1 MTLPFRL
8 RAKAGGLAPAAIAG
22 WAAAIATAPDN
33 GIKLVLAAPIP
44 LAAGAWWMLLQPE
57 RWILV
62 LFFCLVLLP
71 PLPINVGNSG
81 AHAAPVILLAGVAIG
96 ILRSGEWRRSNGQL
110 PGLLLLFLLIAFAST
125 ALAALYSGI
134 QIAAG
139 SLARVFLLGIS
150 VYVFFFTLIGPR
162 RRDFDPFA
170 SARWLYLFAIL
181 GALFAWIDFYFQLPA
196 PGGFSAQYVWLDSGV
211 FRRAQGLFYEAST
224 LGNFCAFFLVMTLV
238 AVFHSRER
246 RAFSRL
252 SLATGFVVFSGALIF
267 SFSRAS
273 AVNLLVAGI
282 AYLLIRGVSIR
293 RFLTTSAVLGVTTA
307 GILRFTSPQFFAHY
321 LTRLAAT
328 FQFFQEA
335 PNRVLSGRIASWE
348 TITAFL
354 AQHPWDAVLGIGYKT
369 LPYSHYAGDGLV
381 ADNTYLSLLV
391 ETGFVGLIVFVFLNA
406 AILRT
411 ALRAA
416 RSSQQRASF
425 FGTWM
430 FCFWCGELVQMMSGD
445 LITYWR
451 VLPLYFW
458 VLATGARESTE

>member
-8 RAKAGGLAPAAIAG
+8 RAKADGLAPAAVAG
-22 WAAAIATAPDN
+22 WAAAIATAPN
-33 GIKLVLAAPIP
+33 NSIKLVLAAPIP

-71 PLPINVGNSG
+71 PLPIDVGNSG

-96 ILRSGEWRRSNGQL
+96 SLRSGEWRRSNGQL

-238 AVFHSRER
+238 AVFHSRE
-246 RAFSRL
+246 
-252 SLATGFVVFSGALIF
+252 
-267 SFSRAS
+267 
-273 AVNLLVAGI
+273 
-282 AYLLIRGVSIR
+282 
-293 RFLTTSAVLGVTTA
+293 
-307 GILRFTSPQFFAHY
+307 
-321 LTRLAAT
+321 
-328 FQFFQEA
+328 
-335 PNRVLSGRIASWE
+335 
-348 TITAFL
+348 
-354 AQHPWDAVLGIGYKT
+354 
-369 LPYSHYAGDGLV
+369 
-381 ADNTYLSLLV
+381 
-391 ETGFVGLIVFVFLNA
+391 
-406 AILRT
+406 
-411 ALRAA
+411 
-416 RSSQQRASF
+416 
-425 FGTWM
+425 
-430 FCFWCGELVQMMSGD
+430 
-445 LITYWR
+445 
-451 VLPLYFW
+451 
-458 VLATGARESTE
+458 